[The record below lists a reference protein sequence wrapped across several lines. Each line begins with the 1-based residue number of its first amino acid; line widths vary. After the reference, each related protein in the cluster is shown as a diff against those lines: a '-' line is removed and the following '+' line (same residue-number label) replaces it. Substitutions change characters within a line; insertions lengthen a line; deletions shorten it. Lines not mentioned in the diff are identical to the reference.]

1 MTETLEAAAPLAIDD
16 ATADRLFRTARSVTE
31 WTDAEVTDAHLQAAW
46 DLAKF
51 GPTAMNTLPLRFV
64 VLRSPE
70 AKARLLKHL
79 PDGNKSKVE
88 AAPATLVLAHDA
100 GFHEHLPRLFP
111 VYPGIK
117 EQLDPAADVRDGMAR
132 SNALIQAGY
141 LIVALR
147 SVGLALRPMNG
158 MDFEAVDAEFF
169 AETGYKSFMM
179 IAAGVADGAGTPHGR
194 MPRLAL
200 DEVAQTL

>member
-31 WTDAEVTDAHLQAAW
+31 WTDAEVTDAHLRAAW

-64 VLRSPE
+64 VLRSDD
-70 AKARLLKHL
+70 AKARLLRYL
-79 PDGNKSKVE
+79 PDGNRPKVE

-100 GFHEHLPRLFP
+100 GFHEHMPRLFP
-111 VYPGIK
+111 VYPGIR
-117 EQLDPAADVRDGMAR
+117 EQLAPDTEARDGMAR
-132 SNALIQAGY
+132 TNALIQAGY

-147 SVGLALRPMNG
+147 SVGLSLRPMNG
-158 MDFEAVDAEFF
+158 MDFDGVDAEFF
-169 AETGYKSFMM
+169 ADSGYRSFMM
-179 IAAGVADGAGTPHGR
+179 IAAGLTEGEGTEHPR
-194 MPRLAL
+194 LPRLAL
-200 DEVAQTL
+200 DEVAQIL